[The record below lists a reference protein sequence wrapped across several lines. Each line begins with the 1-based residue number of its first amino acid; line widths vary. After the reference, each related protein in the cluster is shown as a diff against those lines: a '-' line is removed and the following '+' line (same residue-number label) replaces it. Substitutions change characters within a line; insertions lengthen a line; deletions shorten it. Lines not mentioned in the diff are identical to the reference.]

1 VLFINRCFQ
10 TIVDGFI
17 HLFTWYLLQ
26 FCLMPVIKLV
36 TTINAPVERCF
47 DLARSIDL
55 HVISTAKTNERAIAG
70 RMTGLAQQGDLIT
83 WQAIHF
89 GINQKLT
96 VRIEELTTNEYF
108 MDVMVKGAFKSFS
121 HKHFFEGNKGQTT
134 MTDVFQFES
143 PLGILGSVFN
153 QLVLCKYM
161 QNFLMKRNEVI
172 KKYAESE
179 LWRKVLQI
187 KKDER

>member
-1 VLFINRCFQ
+1 
-10 TIVDGFI
+10 
-17 HLFTWYLLQ
+17 
-26 FCLMPVIKLV
+26 MPVIKLV
-36 TTINAPVERCF
+36 TTINAPTERCF

-55 HVISTAKTNERAIAG
+55 HIISTSKTNEKAIAG
-70 RMTGLAQQGDLIT
+70 RLTGLAQQGDVIT
-83 WQAIHF
+83 WQATHF

-96 VRIEELTTNEYF
+96 VRIEQLNRPIYF
-108 MDVMVKGAFKSFS
+108 KDVMVKGAFKSFS
-121 HKHFFEGNKGQTT
+121 HEHFFEENKGQTT

-143 PLGILGSVFN
+143 PLGILGSLFN
-153 QLVLCKYM
+153 QIVLCKYM

-187 KKDER
+187 KKDE